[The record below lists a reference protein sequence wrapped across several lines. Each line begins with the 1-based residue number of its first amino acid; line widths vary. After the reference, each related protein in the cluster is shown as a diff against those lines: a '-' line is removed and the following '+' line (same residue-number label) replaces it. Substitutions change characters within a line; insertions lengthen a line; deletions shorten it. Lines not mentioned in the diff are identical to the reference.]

1 LDKLMKL
8 LTIAA
13 FMLSTTAAIADNLTI
28 LNTGSDSGSWA
39 AITTALSADLA
50 TNYTV
55 DFQNPGK
62 NCVAINS
69 NLPNISGPVLL
80 PWGNDLEAAGRDGE
94 GCATLKVLPEQII
107 AYAASP
113 LFVCHIKDLDIVTDS
128 GKVGYTTPVYPKV
141 RLVDAINSSFNT
153 THVGISYDG
162 SGDAVGALLSGEL
175 DYALLTEKHA
185 NKVVKEGAICDT
197 NTSTEGENALISKYP
212 TNEDLVVEFT
222 TVLLA
227 INADTQPLKP
237 LVKAAYDNKDRA
249 FGQFTGSTG
258 YLWSDSETLAVLY
271 ENSVKKMQ
279 K

>member
-1 LDKLMKL
+1 MKL

-13 FMLSTTAAIADNLTI
+13 FILSTTSAFADNLTI

-50 TNYTV
+50 ANYTI

-62 NCVAINS
+62 NCVAINA
-69 NLPNISGPVLL
+69 NLPNISGPILL

-94 GCATLKVLPEQII
+94 GCATLTVVPEQII

-113 LFVCHIKDLDIVTDS
+113 LFTCHMKDISITKYS
-128 GKVGYTTPVYPKV
+128 GKVGYTTPTYVFSRV
-141 RLVDAINSSFNT
+141 IDAINYSFNT
-153 THVGISYDG
+153 AHIGVSYDG
-162 SGDAVGALLSGEL
+162 SGDARAALLSGEI

-185 NKVVKEGAICDT
+185 DKIIKEGAICDNST
-197 NTSTEGENALISKYP
+197 SAEGANTLISKDP
-212 TNEDLVVEFT
+212 SNSDLVVEFT

-227 INADTQPLKP
+227 INADTESLKT
-237 LVKAAYDNKDRA
+237 LVKAAYDNKDSA

-258 YLWSDSETLAVLY
+258 YLWSDNETLAVLY
-271 ENSVKKMQ
+271 ENSVKTMQ

>member
-1 LDKLMKL
+1 MKF
-8 LTIAA
+8 LTTTALI
-13 FMLSTTAAIADNLTI
+13 LTTTAAFADNLTI
-28 LNTGSDSGSWA
+28 LNTGSNSGSWA

-50 TNYTV
+50 ANYTI

-62 NCVAINS
+62 HCVAINS

-80 PWGNDLEAAGRDGE
+80 PWGNDLEAVGRDGE

-113 LFVCHIKDLDIVTDS
+113 LFVCHIKDLNIITNS
-128 GKVGYTTPVYPKV
+128 STVGYTTPVYPKV
-141 RLVDAINSSFNT
+141 RLIDAINSSFNT
-153 THVGISYDG
+153 AHVGVAYDG
-162 SGDAVGALLSGEL
+162 SGDARAALLSGEI

-185 NKVVKEGAICDT
+185 NKVLKEGAVCDIS
-197 NTSTEGENALISKYP
+197 TSAEGANALISKDP
-212 TNEDLVVEFT
+212 SNNDLVIEFT

-227 INADTQPLKP
+227 INTDADTLKT
-237 LVKAAYDNKDRA
+237 LVKTAYEDKDSA

-258 YLWSDSETLAVLY
+258 YDWSYGPTLQALY
-271 ENSVKKMQ
+271 EDSVKKMQ